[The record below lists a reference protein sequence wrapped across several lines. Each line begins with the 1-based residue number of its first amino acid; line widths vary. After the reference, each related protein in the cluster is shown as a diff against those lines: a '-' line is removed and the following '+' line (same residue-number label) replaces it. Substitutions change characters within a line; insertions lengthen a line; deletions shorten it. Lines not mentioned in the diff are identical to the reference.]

1 MRAMADTPIRVGFV
15 GAGNNTRKLHIPKLK
30 AQPGVE
36 MVAVANRSKE
46 SGERVAKE
54 FGIARVAGDWRE
66 VVNAPDVDAICIGTW
81 PYMHAELTIAALE
94 AGKHVLCE
102 ARMAMNA
109 AEGRRML
116 EASRKK
122 PNLVTQLVPGPPT
135 LELDPTIKRLVAEG
149 YVGDVQAVEI
159 HATQQAR
166 FADVG
171 EGLHWRQDVRLSG
184 NNVLNMGIW
193 YETMMRWVG
202 PVKSVMSM
210 TKIAVP
216 KRKDDTGAMH
226 EVKVPDHVDILG
238 RLGGAGVVHLRF
250 SSLTAFAPAPGAW
263 IYGTEGTLRIEP
275 EAKRLSGAR
284 RGDKELKEIAIPAE
298 QRIGWRVEEEFVSAI
313 RGREKISHTTFE
325 DGVRYME
332 FTDAVTKSAAS
343 GQAVEVTPL

>member
-1 MRAMADTPIRVGFV
+1 MTDTAIRVGFI
-15 GAGNNTRKLHIPKLK
+15 GAGGNSRLHHIPKLK

-36 MVAVANRSKE
+36 LVAVANRSKE

-54 FGIARVAGDWRE
+54 FGIARIASDWRE
-66 VVNAPDVDAICIGTW
+66 VVAAPDIDAVCIGTW
-81 PYMHAELTIAALE
+81 PYTHCEMTIAALE

-116 EASRKK
+116 EAARKK
-122 PNLVTQLVPGPPT
+122 PNLVTQLVPGPPS
-135 LELDPTIKRLVAEG
+135 LELDPTITRLVAEG
-149 YVGDVQAVEI
+149 YVGEVQAVEV

-193 YETMMRWVG
+193 YETLMRWVG
-202 PVKSVMSM
+202 PAKSVMTM

-216 KRKDDTGAMH
+216 RRKDATGALH
-226 EVKVPDHVDILG
+226 EVKVPDHVDILA
-238 RLGGAGVVHLRF
+238 RLGSGGVAHLRF
-250 SSLTAFAPAPGAW
+250 SALTAFAPAPEAW
-263 IYGTEGTLRIEP
+263 IFGTEGTLRIEP
-275 EAKRLSGAR
+275 GAKRLSGGR
-284 RGDKELKEIAIPAE
+284 RGDKQLAEIPIPAE
-298 QRIGWRVEEEFVSAI
+298 KRIGWRVEEEFVNTI
-313 RGREKISHTTFE
+313 RGREKTALTTFE

-332 FTDAVTKSAAS
+332 FTDAVAKSAAS
-343 GQAVEVTPL
+343 GQAVEVKDL